1 MDFFLSRTNV
11 VSAAAISLLA
21 LLGTRFFNRRSKSH
35 QENKTMASSSITL
48 LDPPSSLPRNWKH
61 HVFPSFH
68 GADVRKSFLSHIV
81 KEFKSKGIDLFIDN
95 DLERSKSIGPE
106 LVEAIKGSRIAI
118 VLLSKNYASSTWCLN
133 ELVEIVKCKEE
144 FGQTVMPLFY
154 EVDPTDIKKQKGY
167 FGEVFRKTCKGK
179 RKEEIQRW
187 KHALTEVAQITGYH
201 STNWETEAK
210 MIEDTATDVSNKL
223 NLSAPCSDFD
233 SLVGMESH
241 MTRMEP
247 LLQLDSSEVR
257 KIGIWGS
264 PGIGKTTIARSL
276 FNRHSQEFQLSV
288 FVDNIKK
295 EYAIPSSS
303 DDYSVKLYLQKQFMS
318 RLTNNTCVSISHL
331 GVVEDRLKDK
341 KVLVVLDDVDH
352 LEQVEAM
359 AKETYWFG
367 PGSRII
373 IVTQDQRVLRASGVN
388 YIHEVNLP
396 SYDEALQMFCMY
408 AFDQKYPKDGFQ
420 ELAWKVKDLVGCLP
434 LGLRVM
440 GSYFRGMSEQEW
452 TEALPRLRTH
462 LDIDGEI
469 TSILKFSYDALGVE
483 NQSLFLHIAC
493 FFHYEKVDIVKGCLE
508 KSVLDVTHGLRVLVE
523 KSLIYIEE
531 ERIKMAELLLQLG
544 RKIVREESI
553 REPGKRQFLHD
564 ANDIDEVL
572 SDDKTDSRSV
582 IGIYLWRRKDIACTN
597 ARAFKRLYN
606 LRFLET
612 DGKCINPQSINY
624 ISQNLRV
631 LIWEDF
637 EIPCFPSSFNPKF
650 LVRLV
655 MHYSELEKLWEGTQ
669 PLSNL
674 KWMDLSYSRRLKELP
689 DLSTAVN
696 LQELSLRGCESLV
709 KLPSSI
715 GNAIDLRELDLRF
728 CSSLTKLP
736 SSMRNLG
743 RLSTLVLS
751 GCSELE
757 VNLANINLES
767 LDELNLSGCSSL
779 KSYHESSTDIEVLDP
794 WRRRKSRLR
803 QLVINGM
810 EKLVSLPQLP
820 DSLWLLDA
828 EICESLERLD
838 CSFRNPDIRLNFRN
852 CFKLNQEARD
862 LIIRTPTNEYA
873 VFPAEEVPPC
883 FTHRSFGSSLTVK
896 LNQLTVGKS
905 IKFKA
910 CVIYADVGD
919 DRYRWDD
926 TSVYCTI
933 TSGRNASIA
942 FKKRVELFLP
952 GHLFTFEVE
961 VETEE
966 VTSTELLFDFDV
978 TTHGVYEYDC
988 DHETW
993 KPCKIKGCGIIEL
1006 LEVPLLSFRDGDED
1020 CEPSDTERFA
1030 DDNEDYEPSDIE
1042 I

>member
-452 TEALPRLRTH
+452 TEALP
-462 LDIDGEI
+462 
-469 TSILKFSYDALGVE
+469 
-483 NQSLFLHIAC
+483 
-493 FFHYEKVDIVKGCLE
+493 
-508 KSVLDVTHGLRVLVE
+508 
-523 KSLIYIEE
+523 
-531 ERIKMAELLLQLG
+531 
-544 RKIVREESI
+544 
-553 REPGKRQFLHD
+553 
-564 ANDIDEVL
+564 
-572 SDDKTDSRSV
+572 SRS
-582 IGIYLWRRKDIACTN
+582 A
-597 ARAFKRLYN
+597 
-606 LRFLET
+606 
-612 DGKCINPQSINY
+612 
-624 ISQNLRV
+624 IS
-631 LIWEDF
+631 
-637 EIPCFPSSFNPKF
+637 
-650 LVRLV
+650 
-655 MHYSELEKLWEGTQ
+655 
-669 PLSNL
+669 
-674 KWMDLSYSRRLKELP
+674 
-689 DLSTAVN
+689 
-696 LQELSLRGCESLV
+696 
-709 KLPSSI
+709 
-715 GNAIDLRELDLRF
+715 
-728 CSSLTKLP
+728 
-736 SSMRNLG
+736 
-743 RLSTLVLS
+743 S
-751 GCSELE
+751 GW
-757 VNLANINLES
+757 I
-767 LDELNLSGCSSL
+767 
-779 KSYHESSTDIEVLDP
+779 
-794 WRRRKSRLR
+794 
-803 QLVINGM
+803 
-810 EKLVSLPQLP
+810 
-820 DSLWLLDA
+820 
-828 EICESLERLD
+828 
-838 CSFRNPDIRLNFRN
+838 
-852 CFKLNQEARD
+852 
-862 LIIRTPTNEYA
+862 
-873 VFPAEEVPPC
+873 
-883 FTHRSFGSSLTVK
+883 
-896 LNQLTVGKS
+896 
-905 IKFKA
+905 
-910 CVIYADVGD
+910 
-919 DRYRWDD
+919 
-926 TSVYCTI
+926 
-933 TSGRNASIA
+933 
-942 FKKRVELFLP
+942 
-952 GHLFTFEVE
+952 
-961 VETEE
+961 
-966 VTSTELLFDFDV
+966 
-978 TTHGVYEYDC
+978 
-988 DHETW
+988 
-993 KPCKIKGCGIIEL
+993 
-1006 LEVPLLSFRDGDED
+1006 
-1020 CEPSDTERFA
+1020 
-1030 DDNEDYEPSDIE
+1030 
-1042 I
+1042 